1 MAHVIY
7 AMRYSKF
14 KPLRFADYSKS
25 KLMSQSTPSPYR
37 HDRDLLE
44 KDLDLSPS
52 PGEARSRSRRRGRS
66 RSKSQSSSRDLS
78 WKRRER
84 PSRRRDEIPPQQRS
98 YRSVTVPIKIND
110 RRGEVVGCLSAN
122 DGKLLDELRKKYFGV
137 VKVDLNCAEPELIFS
152 GRAYNVKSAILKI
165 FAWMKHRF
173 GIWYDDY
180 EHVRT
185 VALNIA
191 REPRMSSKSGPPMF
205 DADIERR
212 DEDEEVDKSAK
223 ESGGS
228 NDAQKYKELYRNLS
242 KNSKFQADEIKKLN
256 RSNFDLKAQLDRT
269 EVTEKTNTEA
279 DFELQKNKLKGEYKA
294 EIDLKIKQL
303 KTEYDQTIIN
313 IKVEKFELEKENKL
327 LEEQIKVNQVEKE
340 NLMKEFDLEKK
351 MKEKIQQELQ
361 SMKTNFS
368 LENEMENRILEF
380 EAKNPKSSFESE
392 NNDNNNHDQNKNLK
406 QENDNPLDIKALELA
421 SASGF
426 LASGSVKVKSG
437 PQKEEV
443 SFLKNRL
450 VHEKVEFNK
459 LLKKY
464 NQKRELVN
472 MREKE
477 IEGNK
482 NVIYARDQEIKNLK
496 ETVND
501 LKKQLLSED
510 DGIEVLN

>member
-1 MAHVIY
+1 
-7 AMRYSKF
+7 
-14 KPLRFADYSKS
+14 
-25 KLMSQSTPSPYR
+25 MSQSTPSR

-44 KDLDLSPS
+44 EDLDLSPS
-52 PGEARSRSRRRGRS
+52 PEEARSRSRRRGRS
-66 RSKSQSSSRDLS
+66 RSQSQSSSRDRS
-78 WKRRER
+78 WKRRDR
-84 PSRRRDEIPPQQRS
+84 PGRRRDEIPPPQRS

-122 DGKLLDELRKKYFGV
+122 GGKLLDELQKKYSGV
-137 VKVDLNCAEPELIFS
+137 VKVDLNYAEPELIFI
-152 GRAYNVKSAILKI
+152 GPAYNVKAAILKI
-165 FAWMKHRF
+165 FAWMRHRF

-185 VALNIA
+185 VAVNIA
-191 REPRMSSKSGPPMF
+191 RKPRMFSKSGPPMF

-212 DEDEEVDKSAK
+212 DGDEEVDKSAK

-228 NDAQKYKELYRNLS
+228 DDTQKYKELYRSLS
-242 KNSKFQADEIKKLN
+242 KKSKFQADEIKNLN
-256 RSNFDLKAQLDRT
+256 RSNVALKAQLDKS
-269 EVTEKTNTEA
+269 EVTEMTNTEA
-279 DFELQKNKLKGEYKA
+279 DFELQKNKLKGEYEA
-294 EIDLKIKQL
+294 EIDLKMKKL

-313 IKVEKFELEKENKL
+313 IKVEKFELEKQNKL
-327 LEEQIKVNQVEKE
+327 LEEQIEVNQVEKK

-351 MKEKIQQELQ
+351 MKEKFQLELQ

-368 LENEMENRILEF
+368 LETEMENRILEF
-380 EAKNPKSSFESE
+380 EAKAKNPKSSFETE
-392 NNDNNNHDQNKNLK
+392 NNNNHDQNKNLK
-406 QENDNPLDIKALELA
+406 QENANPLEIKALELA

-459 LLKKY
+459 LLKRY

-482 NVIYARDQEIKNLK
+482 NVIHARDQEIKNLK

>member
-1 MAHVIY
+1 
-7 AMRYSKF
+7 
-14 KPLRFADYSKS
+14 
-25 KLMSQSTPSPYR
+25 
-37 HDRDLLE
+37 
-44 KDLDLSPS
+44 
-52 PGEARSRSRRRGRS
+52 
-66 RSKSQSSSRDLS
+66 
-78 WKRRER
+78 
-84 PSRRRDEIPPQQRS
+84 
-98 YRSVTVPIKIND
+98 
-110 RRGEVVGCLSAN
+110 
-122 DGKLLDELRKKYFGV
+122 
-137 VKVDLNCAEPELIFS
+137 
-152 GRAYNVKSAILKI
+152 
-165 FAWMKHRF
+165 
-173 GIWYDDY
+173 
-180 EHVRT
+180 
-185 VALNIA
+185 
-191 REPRMSSKSGPPMF
+191 
-205 DADIERR
+205 
-212 DEDEEVDKSAK
+212 
-223 ESGGS
+223 
-228 NDAQKYKELYRNLS
+228 
-242 KNSKFQADEIKKLN
+242 
-256 RSNFDLKAQLDRT
+256 
-269 EVTEKTNTEA
+269 
-279 DFELQKNKLKGEYKA
+279 
-294 EIDLKIKQL
+294 
-303 KTEYDQTIIN
+303 
-313 IKVEKFELEKENKL
+313 
-327 LEEQIKVNQVEKE
+327 
-340 NLMKEFDLEKK
+340 
-351 MKEKIQQELQ
+351 
-361 SMKTNFS
+361 
-368 LENEMENRILEF
+368 MENRFLEF